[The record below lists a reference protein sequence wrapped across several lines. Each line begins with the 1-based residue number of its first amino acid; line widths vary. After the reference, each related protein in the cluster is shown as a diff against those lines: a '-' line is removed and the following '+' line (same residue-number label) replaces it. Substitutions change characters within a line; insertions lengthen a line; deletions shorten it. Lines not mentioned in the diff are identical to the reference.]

1 MKFLVTMTFFFGIS
15 YIAFSQ
21 KGNNDV
27 VYLKNGTIIHGIPN
41 KSVKIETRDNY
52 VLIYQ
57 QDEIEKITTEQVKV
71 KGEHN
76 GANQGLK
83 SGYKGIVEI
92 GYGIPV
98 GFNGEPRVKLNV
110 VNGIQFNPYISL
122 GVGIGLSGYYD
133 RMLVPVFADFRCYLL
148 NNKVTPYLSFDMGYS
163 FNADNSFKG
172 QGFLWSMLIGINL
185 NLSRDFSIHLGAGY
199 DSQKFEWYVQ
209 HISSHE
215 YDSGMSGAILINLG
229 FSF

>member
-1 MKFLVTMTFFFGIS
+1 MTFFFGIS

-21 KGNNDV
+21 KGNKDV
-27 VYLKNGTIIHGIPN
+27 VYLKNGTIIHGIIIKQVPN
-41 KSVKIETRDNY
+41 KSLSIETKDNY
-52 VLIYQ
+52 ILFFQ
-57 QDEIEKITTEQVKV
+57 QDEIEKIATEQVKT
-71 KGEHN
+71 KDGHN
-76 GANQGLK
+76 RADQGLK
-83 SGYKGIVEI
+83 PGYKGIVEI
-92 GYGIPV
+92 GLGIPV
-98 GFNGEPRVKLNV
+98 GFYGESRVKLNV
-110 VNGIQFNPYISL
+110 VNGIQFNPYTSL
-122 GVGIGLSGYYD
+122 GFGIGLSGYYD

-185 NLSRDFSIHLGAGY
+185 NLSRNFSMHLGAGY
-199 DSQKFEWYVQ
+199 DSQKFDWYVQ